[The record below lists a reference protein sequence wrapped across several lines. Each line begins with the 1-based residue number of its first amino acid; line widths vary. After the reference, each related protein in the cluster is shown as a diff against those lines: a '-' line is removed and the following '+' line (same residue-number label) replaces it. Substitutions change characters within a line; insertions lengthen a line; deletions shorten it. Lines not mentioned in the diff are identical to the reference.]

1 MQTLG
6 SCVRRGKNHCD
17 SSLAELVCA
26 AIDVVAECFVACQL
40 IVMSECIE
48 YYSEDSPLGLRL
60 SPSVAVMCLICRNP
74 GSPLGSYLLGYR
86 KPALLLR
93 NDCALPETCST
104 AWVVML

>member
-6 SCVRRGKNHCD
+6 SCMRCGKNHCD
-17 SSLAELVCA
+17 SSLAELVCV

-40 IVMSECIE
+40 IVMLECIE

-60 SPSVAVMCLICRNP
+60 SPSVVVMCLICRKP
-74 GSPLGSYLLGYR
+74 GSPLGGYLLGYQ

-93 NDCALPETCST
+93 NDCALPEASSA

>member
-6 SCVRRGKNHCD
+6 SCVRCGRNHCD
-17 SSLAELVCA
+17 SSLAELVFA
-26 AIDVVAECFVACQL
+26 AIDVVAKCFVACQL

-60 SPSVAVMCLICRNP
+60 SPSVAVMCLICRKL
-74 GSPLGSYLLGYR
+74 GSPLGDYLLGYR

-93 NDCALPETCST
+93 NDCALPEASFV